1 MEIRK
6 IQRIRLKIL
15 LIRDKIE
22 TKFSNPLIVNIK
34 HLIT

>member
-6 IQRIRLKIL
+6 IQRICLKIL

-22 TKFSNPLIVNIK
+22 KKILNTLIVNIK
-34 HLIT
+34 HLTT